1 MTNLSVSDV
10 LAEDFSAKD
19 LVVTEKE
26 TKQIL
31 LDVEAARETATKT
44 KKAKYP
50 TMQSIYIY
58 DSEILNVMKISDSD
72 ILKLIFNKSFYNSF
86 MSALNL
92 RNGFSWSMND
102 KFFSFIKSNASI
114 SRVVFLNSH
123 ISFLRDFII
132 MEGLMESS
140 DLQNLVVSHKE
151 LTNTMHKSCIIH
163 LFDLMDQNFASHFV
177 DHPTSDLR
185 KAAYRKLGIL
195 NSIEKMIADP
205 DAEIRLLAARA
216 LPYNDSR
223 HERFINDRSSKVF
236 TVSLS
241 KIEKSKLPLLLGSSH
256 LKKPRIKSIL
266 SARMTS

>member
-1 MTNLSVSDV
+1 
-10 LAEDFSAKD
+10 
-19 LVVTEKE
+19 
-26 TKQIL
+26 
-31 LDVEAARETATKT
+31 
-44 KKAKYP
+44 
-50 TMQSIYIY
+50 
-58 DSEILNVMKISDSD
+58 
-72 ILKLIFNKSFYNSF
+72 
-86 MSALNL
+86 
-92 RNGFSWSMND
+92 MND
-102 KFFSFIKSNASI
+102 KFFSFIKRNASI
-114 SRVVFLNSH
+114 SKVVFLDSH

-140 DLQNLVVSHKE
+140 ELQSLVLSHKE
-151 LTNTMHKSCIIH
+151 LTRNMHKSCIIH
-163 LFDLMDQNFASHFV
+163 LFDLMDQNFANHFV

-195 NSIEKMIADP
+195 NSIDKMISDP

-223 HERFINDRSSKVF
+223 HEKFINDRSSKVF

-266 SARMTS
+266 SSRMTS